1 MGRYTG
7 GRLGGRRND
16 QVRSTKYVYSLNI
29 LSSTTSLRSLLSSI
43 RQFTSCCQL
52 TPSDNFQ
59 RPESSAAVIQAAM
72 PGIHYTAPKLGRRSK
87 RSVTAQP

>member
-1 MGRYTG
+1 MGLLLTSPCPPISKRQTVL
-7 GRLGGRRND
+7 GRIHL
-16 QVRSTKYVYSLNI
+16 
-29 LSSTTSLRSLLSSI
+29 TTSLRSLLSSI

>member
-1 MGRYTG
+1 MGLLLTSPCPPISKRQTVL
-7 GRLGGRRND
+7 GRIHL
-16 QVRSTKYVYSLNI
+16 LNI